1 MANDGFIEI
10 LSPTALADL
19 QKGNA
24 EIVTMIA
31 NIDKV
36 GQKMAKISTPSG
48 GDAGIKGLTASYL
61 KQEEAISK
69 LQIAIEKVAQ
79 AQNRTKISNN
89 AVEKSNLSLEASIER
104 KNKALDRE
112 QAKLTAAQN
121 LYNKTQKQ
129 VNVLTQ
135 AYNDLMIRKLR
146 YDNLNANEEKRLL
159 TLQRVTERY
168 NTTLKAVDATVG
180 KHTRNVGNYAS
191 AFNPLSNSIN
201 QLTREMPAFTY
212 SVQTGFMALSNN
224 IPIFTD
230 AIKNAIDQ
238 NKILQAEGKP
248 TTSVLKQLAGAF
260 LSWQTLLGVGITL
273 LTVYGKEIGE
283 WIGSLTKGSNALDSV
298 KESQKQL
305 NDASQEGAKNAVQET
320 LKLQSLLAIAKDTTL
335 TYQQRMIAVKELQ
348 ETYPAY
354 FNNLKTEEILA
365 GNTAKAEKELTDAI
379 LSRAKANA
387 AVSKITENQAKII
400 DVELQRM
407 ELRNKLEAT
416 RYTIT
421 QLQELQNQGK
431 LKNINS
437 LLILYRKEESL
448 ISEINKLSGEKAS
461 LDKINNTLT
470 SFALEKQKEAI
481 LLDFK
486 ETKGKKEKKKVED
499 DLLFAQTN
507 SKIAFEEN
515 IKAIEET
522 LNGIS
527 RESAGYGV
535 LAGQL
540 QLLKDIYEQLYATK
554 KKANDEDFILLTDE
568 QVFYD
573 VQNEAE
579 LTAKALIALQKA
591 TDDWLKQLQSDAF
604 NQAFDNIGL
613 SAAKMFFDFDENG
626 MSTFDKLFKGAD
638 TLGEKFAVT
647 FQAVGDVA
655 QNVFN
660 KITEMQNQRF
670 ENAFNNLEREKE
682 IAIAFAGESATARA
696 EILEQYDERRRQI
709 EKKQAESQKKAA
721 IFNAIIDTAQGV
733 VSAISRVDLYPYNF
747 VLAGIIGALGAAQIA
762 MISSQ
767 QIPQY
772 WQGTDNAQ
780 EGLAWTQE
788 RGREIITD
796 KQGKI
801 KSLGSDKGATLTKLD
816 KGDKVFTASESALMF
831 NDNLNQMLLN
841 NGIAMPK
848 VEVNNSGLTDKQV
861 GSIVSAIQNKT
872 EYTPIIDK
880 NGFNDY
886 VRNGNTIKQ
895 NMNNRFNGIGKNV

>member
-1 MANDGFIEI
+1 
-10 LSPTALADL
+10 
-19 QKGNA
+19 
-24 EIVTMIA
+24 
-31 NIDKV
+31 
-36 GQKMAKISTPSG
+36 
-48 GDAGIKGLTASYL
+48 
-61 KQEEAISK
+61 
-69 LQIAIEKVAQ
+69 
-79 AQNRTKISNN
+79 
-89 AVEKSNLSLEASIER
+89 
-104 KNKALDRE
+104 
-112 QAKLTAAQN
+112 
-121 LYNKTQKQ
+121 
-129 VNVLTQ
+129 
-135 AYNDLMIRKLR
+135 
-146 YDNLNANEEKRLL
+146 
-159 TLQRVTERY
+159 
-168 NTTLKAVDATVG
+168 
-180 KHTRNVGNYAS
+180 
-191 AFNPLSNSIN
+191 
-201 QLTREMPAFTY
+201 
-212 SVQTGFMALSNN
+212 
-224 IPIFTD
+224 
-230 AIKNAIDQ
+230 
-238 NKILQAEGKP
+238 
-248 TTSVLKQLAGAF
+248 
-260 LSWQTLLGVGITL
+260 
-273 LTVYGKEIGE
+273 
-283 WIGSLTKGSNALDSV
+283 
-298 KESQKQL
+298 
-305 NDASQEGAKNAVQET
+305 
-320 LKLQSLLAIAKDTTL
+320 
-335 TYQQRMIAVKELQ
+335 
-348 ETYPAY
+348 
-354 FNNLKTEEILA
+354 
-365 GNTAKAEKELTDAI
+365 
-379 LSRAKANA
+379 
-387 AVSKITENQAKII
+387 
-400 DVELQRM
+400 
-407 ELRNKLEAT
+407 
-416 RYTIT
+416 
-421 QLQELQNQGK
+421 LQNQGK

-872 EYTPIIDK
+872 ETLINIDE
-880 NGFNDY
+880 NGFDKKI
-886 VRNGNTIKQ
+886 RNGHTLKTM
-895 NMNNRFNGIGKNV
+895 MNNRFNGKGKSV

>member
-1 MANDGFIEI
+1 MAEFIEI

-48 GDAGIKGLTASYL
+48 GDAGIKGLTASYV

-180 KHTRNVGNYAS
+180 KHTRNVGNYAG

>member
-1 MANDGFIEI
+1 
-10 LSPTALADL
+10 
-19 QKGNA
+19 
-24 EIVTMIA
+24 
-31 NIDKV
+31 
-36 GQKMAKISTPSG
+36 
-48 GDAGIKGLTASYL
+48 
-61 KQEEAISK
+61 
-69 LQIAIEKVAQ
+69 
-79 AQNRTKISNN
+79 
-89 AVEKSNLSLEASIER
+89 
-104 KNKALDRE
+104 
-112 QAKLTAAQN
+112 
-121 LYNKTQKQ
+121 
-129 VNVLTQ
+129 
-135 AYNDLMIRKLR
+135 
-146 YDNLNANEEKRLL
+146 
-159 TLQRVTERY
+159 
-168 NTTLKAVDATVG
+168 
-180 KHTRNVGNYAS
+180 
-191 AFNPLSNSIN
+191 
-201 QLTREMPAFTY
+201 
-212 SVQTGFMALSNN
+212 
-224 IPIFTD
+224 
-230 AIKNAIDQ
+230 
-238 NKILQAEGKP
+238 
-248 TTSVLKQLAGAF
+248 
-260 LSWQTLLGVGITL
+260 LLGVGITL

-335 TYQQRMIAVKELQ
+335 TYQQRMVAVKELQ

-365 GNTAKAEKELTDAI
+365 GNTATAEKALTDAI

-400 DVELQRM
+400 DIELK
-407 ELRNKLEAT
+407 KLDIQKQIDIASRDILKTEK
-416 RYTIT
+416 
-421 QLQELQNQGK
+421 QLQNSSNVSNSQGIALSQTYERRTKLQKEL
-431 LKNINS
+431 NS
-437 LLILYRKEESL
+437 VNE
-448 ISEINKLSGEKAS
+448 EKAS
-461 LDKINNTLT
+461 LDKINNALT

-507 SKIAFEEN
+507 SRIAFEEN

-573 VQNEAE
+573 VENKAE

-682 IAIAFAGESATARA
+682 IAIAFAGESATARE
-696 EILEQYDERRRQI
+696 EIERQYEERR
-709 EKKQAESQKKAA
+709 KQLERRKAEQQKKSA
-721 IFNAIIDTAQGV
+721 IFNIIIDTAQAV
-733 VSAISRVDLYPYNF
+733 VGALAEQNYGGAILF
-747 VLAGIIGALGAAQIA
+747 AALGAAQLAIV
-762 MISSQ
+762 SSQ
-767 QIPQY
+767 QIPEY
-772 WQGTDNAQ
+772 WEGGTHEQGGMLKMNDDPFNKK
-780 EGLAWTQE
+780 GSNY
-788 RGREIITD
+788 REVALTPD
-796 KQGKI
+796 GKVYKPQGKNVYANMP
-801 KSLGSDKGATLTKLD
+801 KGTEIFKDYKAFD
-816 KGDKVFTASESALMF
+816 EFMF
-831 NDNLNQMLLN
+831 NNDLNNILLG

-872 EYTPIIDK
+872 ETLINIDE
-880 NGFNDY
+880 NGFDKKI
-886 VRNGNTIKQ
+886 RNGHTLKTM
-895 NMNNRFNGIGKNV
+895 MNNRFNGKGKSV